1 MKKILKILIGSFKIN
16 IMLLLFFNILTN
28 LLIILIPYINGRFL
42 NALIQIENIKKIQ
55 LFGIL
60 LIFCLI
66 ISGVSD
72 IIYSYIYSITNEKL
86 QFTLKFKIIN
96 KLRKIP
102 YIEFKKFDTSY
113 LYQRIEQDTITCCDF
128 ILSNI
133 FTSFINLFKLLI
145 ILILIFN
152 INIYLFIYTICILP
166 IYFAIFSLFKKP
178 LKDKNFEIREMQN
191 KYYST
196 MNEQFTYMY
205 NIKIN
210 SEYGNENK
218 KMTSFFSRY
227 IKSFKEYIGLISI
240 FNLSQNSI
248 ALIFQIITIIIG
260 IYFIIK
266 KQMTVGSLVVV
277 SSYFNITENT
287 IKYYYNLAGDYIT
300 FKVADK
306 RNDELLNFEEEQNGK
321 KLISEVYNLQGNIT
335 YGYDK
340 KLFKDLK
347 IDLQLSDILYIIGEN
362 GCGKTTL
369 IQILNGIINDKNI
382 LLKINGVNYTDIDM
396 LGLRKNS
403 ISNVPQKI
411 YMLDGKVRDYL
422 KNTDIKEDF
431 ILNFFRLN
439 EDKDVRNLSGG
450 DLQFLMLVNKLFAK
464 KQLVILDE
472 PTSNLDVSRKLWLK
486 EYIKRTR
493 KGRIY
498 VIVTHNKDEIIENSK
513 IIYLRKENIYEKKN
527 Y

>member
-102 YIEFKKFDTSY
+102 YIEFKRFDTSY

-152 INIYLFIYTICILP
+152 INIYLFIYTVCILP

-210 SEYGNENK
+210 
-218 KMTSFFSRY
+218 
-227 IKSFKEYIGLISI
+227 
-240 FNLSQNSI
+240 
-248 ALIFQIITIIIG
+248 
-260 IYFIIK
+260 
-266 KQMTVGSLVVV
+266 
-277 SSYFNITENT
+277 
-287 IKYYYNLAGDYIT
+287 
-300 FKVADK
+300 
-306 RNDELLNFEEEQNGK
+306 
-321 KLISEVYNLQGNIT
+321 
-335 YGYDK
+335 
-340 KLFKDLK
+340 
-347 IDLQLSDILYIIGEN
+347 
-362 GCGKTTL
+362 
-369 IQILNGIINDKNI
+369 
-382 LLKINGVNYTDIDM
+382 
-396 LGLRKNS
+396 
-403 ISNVPQKI
+403 
-411 YMLDGKVRDYL
+411 
-422 KNTDIKEDF
+422 
-431 ILNFFRLN
+431 
-439 EDKDVRNLSGG
+439 
-450 DLQFLMLVNKLFAK
+450 
-464 KQLVILDE
+464 
-472 PTSNLDVSRKLWLK
+472 
-486 EYIKRTR
+486 
-493 KGRIY
+493 
-498 VIVTHNKDEIIENSK
+498 
-513 IIYLRKENIYEKKN
+513 
-527 Y
+527 

>member
-1 MKKILKILIGSFKIN
+1 
-16 IMLLLFFNILTN
+16 
-28 LLIILIPYINGRFL
+28 
-42 NALIQIENIKKIQ
+42 
-55 LFGIL
+55 
-60 LIFCLI
+60 
-66 ISGVSD
+66 
-72 IIYSYIYSITNEKL
+72 
-86 QFTLKFKIIN
+86 
-96 KLRKIP
+96 
-102 YIEFKKFDTSY
+102 
-113 LYQRIEQDTITCCDF
+113 
-128 ILSNI
+128 
-133 FTSFINLFKLLI
+133 
-145 ILILIFN
+145 
-152 INIYLFIYTICILP
+152 
-166 IYFAIFSLFKKP
+166 LFKKP

-227 IKSFKEYIGLISI
+227 IKSFKGYIGLISI
-240 FNLSQNSI
+240 FSLSQNSI

>member
-1 MKKILKILIGSFKIN
+1 
-16 IMLLLFFNILTN
+16 
-28 LLIILIPYINGRFL
+28 
-42 NALIQIENIKKIQ
+42 
-55 LFGIL
+55 
-60 LIFCLI
+60 
-66 ISGVSD
+66 
-72 IIYSYIYSITNEKL
+72 
-86 QFTLKFKIIN
+86 
-96 KLRKIP
+96 
-102 YIEFKKFDTSY
+102 
-113 LYQRIEQDTITCCDF
+113 
-128 ILSNI
+128 
-133 FTSFINLFKLLI
+133 
-145 ILILIFN
+145 
-152 INIYLFIYTICILP
+152 YTICILP

-227 IKSFKEYIGLISI
+227 IKSFKGYIGLILI

-306 RNDELLNFEEEQNGK
+306 RNDELLNFEEERNGE

-382 LLKINGVNYTDIDM
+382 LLKINGVNYIDIDM
-396 LGLRKNS
+396 LDLRKNN

-431 ILNFFRLN
+431 I
-439 EDKDVRNLSGG
+439 
-450 DLQFLMLVNKLFAK
+450 
-464 KQLVILDE
+464 
-472 PTSNLDVSRKLWLK
+472 
-486 EYIKRTR
+486 
-493 KGRIY
+493 
-498 VIVTHNKDEIIENSK
+498 
-513 IIYLRKENIYEKKN
+513 
-527 Y
+527 